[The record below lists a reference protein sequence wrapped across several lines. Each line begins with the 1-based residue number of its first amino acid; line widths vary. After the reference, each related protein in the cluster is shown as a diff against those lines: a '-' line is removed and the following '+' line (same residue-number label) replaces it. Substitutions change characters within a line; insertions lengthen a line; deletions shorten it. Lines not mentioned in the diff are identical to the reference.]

1 MKTIVKIFLAAALTG
16 AAAIPAL
23 AYEAA
28 LEFQTRV
35 YGRRSQVPHG
45 MKKGIHAPHVLAHWA
60 QWPTSRLT
68 QRRFSIEPCVTSEL
82 AAESR
87 PSRAQDSGGT
97 ADLRCPF
104 LQQVWMSNLI

>member
-35 YGRRSQVPHG
+35 SGRASQEDC
-45 MKKGIHAPHVLAHWA
+45 A
-60 QWPTSRLT
+60 QVNHLKFSREFVRCDL
-68 QRRFSIEPCVTSEL
+68 VVV
-82 AAESR
+82 A
-87 PSRAQDSGGT
+87 PSR
-97 ADLRCPF
+97 
-104 LQQVWMSNLI
+104 